1 MWVASE
7 AKEEKQSPRQ
17 RVQKEAAARR
27 TGGNPG
33 VSMSW
38 RPRDGGGASSPVEYV
53 QMQERPEQ
61 QAALGGKAHGHRDG
75 NGSGG

>member
-1 MWVASE
+1 
-7 AKEEKQSPRQ
+7 
-17 RVQKEAAARR
+17 
-27 TGGNPG
+27 
-33 VSMSW
+33 MSW